1 MSANERGINL
11 PTENEL
17 GEGLPGYQAAIE
29 ERSESDRLKSI
40 KSDAYGD
47 SDSSFLTHNHRS
59 NIINGLELSTPN
71 VINDSKHFVPTNN
84 NPTKISSSSESASDS
99 ASKSKLDE
107 LKDIPNLN
115 ESQTVSPSIST
126 QNIVHGLDLK
136 KEPTTYVISNTRS
149 CTLQLKSSGFVEIGN
164 KKNKVCM
171 SRKFSIY
178 LNWTMLQKIVLC
190 LEMMNKFSISGKEAK
205 RAS

>member
-1 MSANERGINL
+1 MLMSANERGIDL

-29 ERSESDRLKSI
+29 ERSVSDRLKSI
-40 KSDAYGD
+40 KADAYGD
-47 SDSSFLTHNHRS
+47 SDSNFLTSNHRS
-59 NIINGLELSTPN
+59 NIINGLELSKPN

-84 NPTKISSSSESASDS
+84 NPTKISSSSVSASDS

-178 LNWTMLQKIVLC
+178 LNWTSHC
-190 LEMMNKFSISGKEAK
+190 CK
-205 RAS
+205 R